1 MTRRRLGSGG
11 IGAAPR
17 VSGVVV
23 KRNRQSTGMPQFAT
37 AAFADAA
44 TENRRRF
51 GRFNLGI
58 VGETGVGK
66 SSLVN
71 AVFGEARARVGVG
84 LPVTRGVNYYH
95 EGALGIW
102 DFEGF
107 EIGGGA
113 PQLLR
118 ENLRKIAERPAD
130 EQISVVWYC
139 VLSSAGRLTRTDIAM
154 INELEAAGLPVI
166 IVLTKVDWDRNPVT
180 CKMAPSYA
188 AETLKQWIENP
199 RDEVGRPIT
208 IHNRGVVLTS
218 AVNSK
223 GKGVGYGLSDL
234 VERTLEL
241 SPASEKDAF
250 RIVQTLNL
258 GWKRDMARRDV
269 TAATASAAA
278 AAAVPIPIATAA
290 VLAPIQLAMMGRVA
304 VVYDLELR
312 SVFSVSALAQLATQM
327 TGRALAASLV
337 KFIPGA
343 GSVIDAAVASAL
355 TAATGE
361 GWIRFCEAIYTG
373 KVDLRSAEAVWQRYA
388 PTAAS
393 VFAQWA
399 AAKRTKAAR

>member
-1 MTRRRLGSGG
+1 M
-11 IGAAPR
+11 
-17 VSGVVV
+17 SGVVV

-180 CKMAPSYA
+180 GKMAPSYA
-188 AETLKQWIENP
+188 VETLKQWIENP
-199 RDEVGRPIT
+199 RDEVGRPI
-208 IHNRGVVLTS
+208 IIRNRGVVLTS

-234 VERTLEL
+234 VESTLEL

>member
-1 MTRRRLGSGG
+1 M
-11 IGAAPR
+11 
-17 VSGVVV
+17 

-180 CKMAPSYA
+180 GKMAPSYA

-361 GWIRFCEAIYTG
+361 GWTRFCEAIYTG

-399 AAKRTKAAR
+399 AAKRTKAARQQTRGSPGIGASAG

>member
-1 MTRRRLGSGG
+1 
-11 IGAAPR
+11 
-17 VSGVVV
+17 
-23 KRNRQSTGMPQFAT
+23 MPQFAT

-180 CKMAPSYA
+180 GKMAPSYA

-234 VERTLEL
+234 VESTLEL

-399 AAKRTKAAR
+399 AAKRTKAARQ

>member
-1 MTRRRLGSGG
+1 M
-11 IGAAPR
+11 
-17 VSGVVV
+17 SGVVV

-180 CKMAPSYA
+180 GKMTPSYA
-188 AETLKQWIENP
+188 AETLRRWIENP

-399 AAKRTKAAR
+399 AAKRTKAARQ

>member
-1 MTRRRLGSGG
+1 MN
-11 IGAAPR
+11 
-17 VSGVVV
+17 
-23 KRNRQSTGMPQFAT
+23 RNRQSTGMPQFAT

-180 CKMAPSYA
+180 GKMTPSYA
-188 AETLKQWIENP
+188 AETLRQWIENP
-199 RDEVGRPIT
+199 RDEVGRPI
-208 IHNRGVVLTS
+208 IIRNRGVVLTS

-223 GKGVGYGLSDL
+223 GKGMGYGLSDL

-278 AAAVPIPIATAA
+278 PAAVPIPIATAA

-399 AAKRTKAAR
+399 AAKRTKAARQQTRGSPGIGASAG

>member
-1 MTRRRLGSGG
+1 M
-11 IGAAPR
+11 
-17 VSGVVV
+17 

-180 CKMAPSYA
+180 GKMTPSYA
-188 AETLKQWIENP
+188 AETLRRWIENP
-199 RDEVGRPIT
+199 RDEVGRPI
-208 IHNRGVVLTS
+208 IIRNRGVVLTS

>member
-1 MTRRRLGSGG
+1 M
-11 IGAAPR
+11 
-17 VSGVVV
+17 SGVVV

-113 PQLLR
+113 PQVLR

-180 CKMAPSYA
+180 GKMTPSYA
-188 AETLKQWIENP
+188 AETLRRWIENP

-399 AAKRTKAAR
+399 AAKRTKAARQ

>member
-1 MTRRRLGSGG
+1 
-11 IGAAPR
+11 
-17 VSGVVV
+17 
-23 KRNRQSTGMPQFAT
+23 
-37 AAFADAA
+37 
-44 TENRRRF
+44 
-51 GRFNLGI
+51 
-58 VGETGVGK
+58 
-66 SSLVN
+66 
-71 AVFGEARARVGVG
+71 
-84 LPVTRGVNYYH
+84 
-95 EGALGIW
+95 
-102 DFEGF
+102 
-107 EIGGGA
+107 
-113 PQLLR
+113 
-118 ENLRKIAERPAD
+118 
-130 EQISVVWYC
+130 
-139 VLSSAGRLTRTDIAM
+139 M

-180 CKMAPSYA
+180 GKMAPSYA

-199 RDEVGRPIT
+199 RDEVGRPI
-208 IHNRGVVLTS
+208 IIRNRGVVLTS

-373 KVDLRSAEAVWQRYA
+373 KVGLRSAEAVWQRYA

>member
-1 MTRRRLGSGG
+1 
-11 IGAAPR
+11 
-17 VSGVVV
+17 
-23 KRNRQSTGMPQFAT
+23 MPQFAT

-180 CKMAPSYA
+180 GKMAPSYA

-199 RDEVGRPIT
+199 RDEVGRPI
-208 IHNRGVVLTS
+208 IIRNRGVVLTS

-399 AAKRTKAAR
+399 AAKRTKAARQQTRGSPGIGASAG

>member
-1 MTRRRLGSGG
+1 M
-11 IGAAPR
+11 
-17 VSGVVV
+17 
-23 KRNRQSTGMPQFAT
+23 
-37 AAFADAA
+37 
-44 TENRRRF
+44 
-51 GRFNLGI
+51 
-58 VGETGVGK
+58 
-66 SSLVN
+66 
-71 AVFGEARARVGVG
+71 
-84 LPVTRGVNYYH
+84 
-95 EGALGIW
+95 
-102 DFEGF
+102 
-107 EIGGGA
+107 
-113 PQLLR
+113 
-118 ENLRKIAERPAD
+118 
-130 EQISVVWYC
+130 
-139 VLSSAGRLTRTDIAM
+139 
-154 INELEAAGLPVI
+154 
-166 IVLTKVDWDRNPVT
+166 
-180 CKMAPSYA
+180 
-188 AETLKQWIENP
+188 
-199 RDEVGRPIT
+199 
-208 IHNRGVVLTS
+208 TS

-399 AAKRTKAAR
+399 AAKRTRAAR

>member
-1 MTRRRLGSGG
+1 M
-11 IGAAPR
+11 
-17 VSGVVV
+17 

-180 CKMAPSYA
+180 GKMTPSYA
-188 AETLKQWIENP
+188 AETLRQWIENP

>member
-1 MTRRRLGSGG
+1 
-11 IGAAPR
+11 
-17 VSGVVV
+17 
-23 KRNRQSTGMPQFAT
+23 MPQFAT

-180 CKMAPSYA
+180 GKMTPSYA
-188 AETLKQWIENP
+188 AETLRQWIENP
-199 RDEVGRPIT
+199 RDEVGRPIA
-208 IHNRGVVLTS
+208 IRNRGVVLTS

-278 AAAVPIPIATAA
+278 PAAVPIPIATAA

>member
-1 MTRRRLGSGG
+1 
-11 IGAAPR
+11 
-17 VSGVVV
+17 
-23 KRNRQSTGMPQFAT
+23 MPQFAT

-180 CKMAPSYA
+180 GKMAPSYA

-278 AAAVPIPIATAA
+278 PAAVPIPIATAA

>member
-1 MTRRRLGSGG
+1 M
-11 IGAAPR
+11 
-17 VSGVVV
+17 SGVVV

-180 CKMAPSYA
+180 GKMAPSYA

-399 AAKRTKAAR
+399 AAKRTKAARQ

>member
-1 MTRRRLGSGG
+1 M
-11 IGAAPR
+11 
-17 VSGVVV
+17 SGVVV

-180 CKMAPSYA
+180 GKMAPSYA

>member
-1 MTRRRLGSGG
+1 M
-11 IGAAPR
+11 
-17 VSGVVV
+17 SGVVV

-180 CKMAPSYA
+180 GKMTPSYA
-188 AETLKQWIENP
+188 AETLRRWIENP

>member
-1 MTRRRLGSGG
+1 
-11 IGAAPR
+11 
-17 VSGVVV
+17 
-23 KRNRQSTGMPQFAT
+23 MPQFAT

-180 CKMAPSYA
+180 GKMAPSYA

-399 AAKRTKAAR
+399 AAKRTKAARQ

>member
-1 MTRRRLGSGG
+1 M
-11 IGAAPR
+11 
-17 VSGVVV
+17 
-23 KRNRQSTGMPQFAT
+23 
-37 AAFADAA
+37 
-44 TENRRRF
+44 
-51 GRFNLGI
+51 
-58 VGETGVGK
+58 GK

-180 CKMAPSYA
+180 GKMTPSYA
-188 AETLKQWIENP
+188 AETLRQWIENP
-199 RDEVGRPIT
+199 RDEVGRPIA
-208 IHNRGVVLTS
+208 IRNRGVVLTS

>member
-1 MTRRRLGSGG
+1 M
-11 IGAAPR
+11 
-17 VSGVVV
+17 SGVVV

-180 CKMAPSYA
+180 GKMTPSYA
-188 AETLKQWIENP
+188 AETLRRWIENP
-199 RDEVGRPIT
+199 RDEVGRPIA
-208 IHNRGVVLTS
+208 IRNRGVVLTS

-399 AAKRTKAAR
+399 AAKRTKAARQQTRGSPGIGASAG

>member
-1 MTRRRLGSGG
+1 M
-11 IGAAPR
+11 
-17 VSGVVV
+17 

-180 CKMAPSYA
+180 GKMAPSYA

-399 AAKRTKAAR
+399 AAKRTKAARQ

>member
-1 MTRRRLGSGG
+1 M
-11 IGAAPR
+11 
-17 VSGVVV
+17 SGVVV

-180 CKMAPSYA
+180 GKMAPSYA

-234 VERTLEL
+234 VEGTLEL

>member
-1 MTRRRLGSGG
+1 M
-11 IGAAPR
+11 
-17 VSGVVV
+17 

-37 AAFADAA
+37 ATFADAA

-180 CKMAPSYA
+180 GKMAPSYA

-199 RDEVGRPIT
+199 RDEVGRPI
-208 IHNRGVVLTS
+208 IIRNRGVVLTS

-399 AAKRTKAAR
+399 AAKRTRAAR

>member
-1 MTRRRLGSGG
+1 M
-11 IGAAPR
+11 
-17 VSGVVV
+17 SGVVV

-166 IVLTKVDWDRNPVT
+166 IVLTKVDWDRNPVPG
-180 CKMAPSYA
+180 KMTPSYA
-188 AETLKQWIENP
+188 GETLKQWMENP
-199 RDEVGRPIT
+199 RDEVGRPIA
-208 IHNRGVVLTS
+208 IRNRGVVLTS

>member
-1 MTRRRLGSGG
+1 M
-11 IGAAPR
+11 
-17 VSGVVV
+17 

-84 LPVTRGVNYYH
+84 LPVSRGVNYYH

-180 CKMAPSYA
+180 GKMAPSYA

-199 RDEVGRPIT
+199 RDEVGRPIA
-208 IHNRGVVLTS
+208 IRNRGVVLTS

-278 AAAVPIPIATAA
+278 PAAVPIPIATAA

-304 VVYDLELR
+304 VDYDLELR

>member
-1 MTRRRLGSGG
+1 M
-11 IGAAPR
+11 
-17 VSGVVV
+17 

-180 CKMAPSYA
+180 GKMAPSYA

>member
-1 MTRRRLGSGG
+1 
-11 IGAAPR
+11 
-17 VSGVVV
+17 
-23 KRNRQSTGMPQFAT
+23 MPQFAT

-180 CKMAPSYA
+180 GKMAPSYA

>member
-1 MTRRRLGSGG
+1 M
-11 IGAAPR
+11 
-17 VSGVVV
+17 SGVVV

-180 CKMAPSYA
+180 GKMAPSYA

-399 AAKRTKAAR
+399 AAKRTKAARQQTRGSPGIGASAG

>member
-1 MTRRRLGSGG
+1 
-11 IGAAPR
+11 
-17 VSGVVV
+17 
-23 KRNRQSTGMPQFAT
+23 MPQFAT

-180 CKMAPSYA
+180 GKMAPSYA

-278 AAAVPIPIATAA
+278 PAAVPIPIATAA

-399 AAKRTKAAR
+399 TAKRTRTAR

>member
-1 MTRRRLGSGG
+1 
-11 IGAAPR
+11 
-17 VSGVVV
+17 
-23 KRNRQSTGMPQFAT
+23 MPQFAT

-66 SSLVN
+66 PSLVN

-180 CKMAPSYA
+180 GKMAPSYA

-290 VLAPIQLAMMGRVA
+290 VLAPTQLAMMGRVA

>member
-1 MTRRRLGSGG
+1 M
-11 IGAAPR
+11 
-17 VSGVVV
+17 SGVVV

-130 EQISVVWYC
+130 AQISVVWYC
-139 VLSSAGRLTRTDIAM
+139 VLASAGRLTRTDIAM

-180 CKMAPSYA
+180 GKMAPSYA

>member
-1 MTRRRLGSGG
+1 M
-11 IGAAPR
+11 
-17 VSGVVV
+17 SGVVV

-180 CKMAPSYA
+180 GKMTPSYA
-188 AETLKQWIENP
+188 AETLRQWIENP

>member
-1 MTRRRLGSGG
+1 M
-11 IGAAPR
+11 
-17 VSGVVV
+17 SGVVV

-180 CKMAPSYA
+180 GKMAPSYA

-278 AAAVPIPIATAA
+278 PAAVPIPIATAA

>member
-1 MTRRRLGSGG
+1 M
-11 IGAAPR
+11 
-17 VSGVVV
+17 

-180 CKMAPSYA
+180 GKMAPSYA

-278 AAAVPIPIATAA
+278 PAAVPIPIATAA

-399 AAKRTKAAR
+399 AAKRTKAARQ

>member
-1 MTRRRLGSGG
+1 M
-11 IGAAPR
+11 
-17 VSGVVV
+17 SGVVV

-180 CKMAPSYA
+180 GKMAPSYA

-199 RDEVGRPIT
+199 RDEVGRPI
-208 IHNRGVVLTS
+208 IIRNRGVVLTS

-234 VERTLEL
+234 VESTLEL

>member
-1 MTRRRLGSGG
+1 
-11 IGAAPR
+11 
-17 VSGVVV
+17 
-23 KRNRQSTGMPQFAT
+23 MPQFAT

-180 CKMAPSYA
+180 GKMAPSYA

-199 RDEVGRPIT
+199 RDEVGRPIA
-208 IHNRGVVLTS
+208 IRNRGVVLTS

-278 AAAVPIPIATAA
+278 PAAVPIPIATAA

>member
-1 MTRRRLGSGG
+1 M
-11 IGAAPR
+11 
-17 VSGVVV
+17 

-180 CKMAPSYA
+180 GKMAPSYA

-199 RDEVGRPIT
+199 RDEVGRPI
-208 IHNRGVVLTS
+208 IIRNRGVVLTS

-399 AAKRTKAAR
+399 AAKRTKAARQQTRGSPGIGASAG

>member
-1 MTRRRLGSGG
+1 M
-11 IGAAPR
+11 
-17 VSGVVV
+17 

-180 CKMAPSYA
+180 GKMTPSYA
-188 AETLKQWIENP
+188 AETLRQWIENP
-199 RDEVGRPIT
+199 RDEVGRPIA
-208 IHNRGVVLTS
+208 IRNRGVVLTS

-223 GKGVGYGLSDL
+223 GKGMGYGLSDL

-278 AAAVPIPIATAA
+278 PAAVPIPIATAA

-399 AAKRTKAAR
+399 AAKRTKAARQQTRGSPGIGASAG

>member
-1 MTRRRLGSGG
+1 M
-11 IGAAPR
+11 
-17 VSGVVV
+17 

-130 EQISVVWYC
+130 EQSSVVWYC

-180 CKMAPSYA
+180 GKMTPSYA
-188 AETLKQWIENP
+188 AETLRRWIENP
-199 RDEVGRPIT
+199 RDEVGRPIA
-208 IHNRGVVLTS
+208 IRNRGVVLTS
-218 AVNSK
+218 AGNSK

>member
-1 MTRRRLGSGG
+1 M
-11 IGAAPR
+11 
-17 VSGVVV
+17 

-180 CKMAPSYA
+180 GKMAPSYA

-399 AAKRTKAAR
+399 AAKRTKAARQQTRGSPGIGASAG

>member
-1 MTRRRLGSGG
+1 
-11 IGAAPR
+11 
-17 VSGVVV
+17 
-23 KRNRQSTGMPQFAT
+23 MPQFAT
-37 AAFADAA
+37 AAFTDAA
-44 TENRRRF
+44 TENRRRL

-118 ENLRKIAERPAD
+118 ENLRKIAARPAD

-180 CKMAPSYA
+180 GKMAPSYA
-188 AETLKQWIENP
+188 AETLRRWIENP
-199 RDEVGRPIT
+199 RDEVGRPIA
-208 IHNRGVVLTS
+208 IRNRGVVLTS

-399 AAKRTKAAR
+399 AVKRTRAAR